1 MKIEKIKKQLESVF
15 NEIYVYTNVAEGD
28 GPLEILDAVIDDYE
42 LSDVYD
48 KWLVSSSGEDDN
60 TEIIHPQTADDM
72 ERLLEAF
79 EDALQQCQ
87 FEFVIKNI
95 LNEEDTG
102 VILDTDIDFEDEDE
116 DEDE

>member
-15 NEIYVYTNVAEGD
+15 DVMRFYAYTNVAAGD
-28 GPLEILDAVIDDYE
+28 GPLEILNAVVDEYE

-79 EDALQQCQ
+79 EDALEQCQ
-87 FEFVIKNI
+87 FEF
-95 LNEEDTG
+95 EEYP
-102 VILDTDIDFEDEDE
+102 DEDE
-116 DEDE
+116 

>member
-15 NEIYVYTNVAEGD
+15 NEIYAYTNVAEGD

-79 EDALQQCQ
+79 EDALEQCQ
-87 FEFVIKNI
+87 FEFEEYP
-95 LNEEDTG
+95 EEDMG

-116 DEDE
+116 DE

>member
-15 NEIYVYTNVAEGD
+15 NEIYAYTNVAAGD
-28 GPLEILDAVIDDYE
+28 GPLEILNAVVDDYE

-48 KWLVSSSGEDDN
+48 KWLVSSAGEDDN

-79 EDALQQCQ
+79 EDALGQCQ
-87 FEFVIKNI
+87 FEFEEYP
-95 LNEEDTG
+95 EEDMG
-102 VILDTDIDFEDEDE
+102 VILDTGIDFEDEDE
-116 DEDE
+116 DE

>member
-15 NEIYVYTNVAEGD
+15 NEIYAYTNVAEGD
-28 GPLEILDAVIDDYE
+28 GPLEILNAVVDEYE

-48 KWLVSSSGEDDN
+48 KWLESSAVEDDN

-87 FEFVIKNI
+87 FEF
-95 LNEEDTG
+95 EEYP
-102 VILDTDIDFEDEDE
+102 DEDE
-116 DEDE
+116 